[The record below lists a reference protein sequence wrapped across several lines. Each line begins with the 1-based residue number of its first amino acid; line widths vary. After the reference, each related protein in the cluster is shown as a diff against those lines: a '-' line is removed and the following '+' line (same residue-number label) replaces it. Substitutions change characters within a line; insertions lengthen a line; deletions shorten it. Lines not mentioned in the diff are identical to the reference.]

1 MSELDTGVE
10 RAAEA
15 EDYDLAEDLQKEL
28 ELYQEEE
35 GPKVEAAKKQL
46 QVLAAKGEV
55 SEALSV

>member
-1 MSELDTGVE
+1 VSELDTGVE

-28 ELYQEEE
+28 ELYQAEE

-46 QVLAAKGEV
+46 QILATKG
-55 SEALSV
+55 